1 MLIGEVLCLL
11 DSGRM
16 ESFHFGFVCNLY
28 GTDGADMG
36 RTTVGLY
43 WAFSVAGKATCSLLA
58 WGV

>member
-1 MLIGEVLCLL
+1 MSLGMLIGEVLCLL

-43 WAFSVAGKATCSLLA
+43 
-58 WGV
+58 